1 MPPQLKPQ
9 QHRILKVLLEHNYHL
24 TTTQVSEMANISWNT
39 ADKYLEEF
47 FKIGWIDKR
56 QKGNRVYWRANR

>member
-1 MPPQLKPQ
+1 MPRLKPQ
-9 QHRILKVLLEHNYHL
+9 EHRILKVLLEHNYLL

-47 FKIGWIDKR
+47 FKLGWIDKR
-56 QKGNRVYWRANR
+56 KKGNRVYWRAYR